1 MNFNEY
7 FQWLKTT
14 SKGSLVPEIVFND
27 GFTASIQASR
37 SHYCSPRTDDA
48 KAYESFEIGFPSE
61 QDVVIHSYAEDRSNP
76 TNTVYGWVP
85 VEVIETLIEKHGGI
99 KEPKCTA

>member
-7 FQWLKTT
+7 FQRLKSTT
-14 SKGSLVPEIVFND
+14 KGSLVPGIVCND
-27 GFTASIQASR
+27 GFTVSIQASR
-37 SHYCSPRTDDA
+37 THYCSPRTDDA
-48 KAYESFEIGFPSE
+48 RAYESFEIGFPSG
-61 QDVVIHSYAEDRSNP
+61 QDDVIHSYAEDQNDP

-99 KEPKCTA
+99 KEPECQV